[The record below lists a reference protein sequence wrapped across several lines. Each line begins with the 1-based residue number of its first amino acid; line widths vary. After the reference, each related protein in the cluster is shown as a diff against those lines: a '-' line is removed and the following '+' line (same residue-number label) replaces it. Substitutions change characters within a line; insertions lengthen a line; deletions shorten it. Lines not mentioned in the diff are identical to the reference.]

1 MRLMSSVLVA
11 ALALAVPAMA
21 QDTTAKKPKAT
32 YSKKNTKTVKATVKS
47 IDVATRH
54 VVLTTPDGS
63 VVVRAKTKSFFIR
76 TSPSGV
82 ATTT

>member
-1 MRLMSSVLVA
+1 MRLMSSALVA

-32 YSKKNTKTVKATVKS
+32 YSKKDTKTVKATVKS

-54 VVLTTPDGS
+54 HARRAGPR
-63 VVVRAKTKSFFIR
+63 VRGGQTGPEPA
-76 TSPSGV
+76 PG
-82 ATTT
+82 